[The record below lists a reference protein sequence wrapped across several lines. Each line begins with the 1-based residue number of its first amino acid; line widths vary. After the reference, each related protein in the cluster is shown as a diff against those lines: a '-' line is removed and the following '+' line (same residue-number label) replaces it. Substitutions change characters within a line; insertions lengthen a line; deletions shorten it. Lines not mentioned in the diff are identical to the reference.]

1 MQQYVL
7 VCLQGEVA
15 GVEQLTGSL
24 SPVDADVV
32 DRVLFDCFEVALEA
46 FKVCRSRILA
56 ERQSGDVTWYIV
68 ESYMLEQHDIDDTD
82 KTDLVSVIDETTFRY
97 DIISEDGSV
106 VGSYPT
112 YVDALA
118 ADHDMY
124 MDAQA
129 AIHRAIVAGD
139 DDARRQAIAKRPIGV
154 RLPF

>member
-1 MQQYVL
+1 MKQYVL
-7 VCLQGEVA
+7 VCLRGDIA
-15 GVEQLTGSL
+15 GVEQLNGSL

-32 DRVLFDCFEVALEA
+32 DRVLFDCFEDALDA

-82 KTDLVSVIDETTFRY
+82 KTDLVTVVDETIFRFEVMT
-97 DIISEDGSV
+97 EDGSV
-106 VGSYPT
+106 VATYPT
-112 YVDALA
+112 YMDALA

-124 MDAQA
+124 IDAQA

-139 DDARRQAIAKRPIGV
+139 DDARRAAVAKRPIGV
-154 RLPF
+154 RLPY